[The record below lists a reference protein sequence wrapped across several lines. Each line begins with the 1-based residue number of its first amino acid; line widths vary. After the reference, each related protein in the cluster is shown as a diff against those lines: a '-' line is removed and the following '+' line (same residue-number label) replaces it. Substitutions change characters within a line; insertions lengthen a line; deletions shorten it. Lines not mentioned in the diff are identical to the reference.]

1 MEAPN
6 SQDPAYINY
15 EDIDVEASAAQPAEK
30 APAPQSAAEAPVADA
45 FTPTMTKDMWKFLLT
60 LQKNEAGDMKGKL
73 ISKYK
78 MSKDMSSSIH
88 MEYLVNYKELSAF
101 FGFSLKDIK

>member
-1 MEAPN
+1 
-6 SQDPAYINY
+6 
-15 EDIDVEASAAQPAEK
+15 
-30 APAPQSAAEAPVADA
+30 
-45 FTPTMTKDMWKFLLT
+45 MTKDMWMFLLT
-60 LQKNEAGDMKGKL
+60 LQKNIGAGDMKGML

-78 MSKDMSSSIH
+78 MTKDMAASIH